1 MPSPMSDRGA
11 SLGSM
16 ASFRVRCRAVTRVMV
31 CASALAIPTVAMAA
45 PDPASPPVQTPK
57 GLTPTTDV
65 ATPPAEAPASPP
77 ASDAVVPAPDAT
89 QPTAETPPSDPAA
102 ADATTPPANDGAIS
116 ADMLDEAAPTTT
128 PAATTPPATTT
139 PVASSSA
146 GEDEELTPN
155 EAITKRFSPKFRPK
169 TNPGK
174 LNIAARLMFGN
185 AGGGD
190 SQGGRFGGASAD
202 VGQSWNHFGY
212 ALTGTLWGG
221 RYLPGAEGTTEI
233 NALLGIGPTVGLGR
247 MALLGRGFLDLRVG
261 YDFYYGV
268 VNRRGNGATLKPQA
282 DDSISVSPARNL
294 APHGPRVRLDLGLL
308 TLNTSRRFFHGI
320 GMSMGYQA
328 LVGSFV
334 GKMPVAHM
342 LTLGL
347 SYWMG

>member
-1 MPSPMSDRGA
+1 
-11 SLGSM
+11 
-16 ASFRVRCRAVTRVMV
+16 MV

-57 GLTPTTDV
+57 GLAPTSDV
-65 ATPPAEAPASPP
+65 ATPPAERPASPP
-77 ASDAVVPAPDAT
+77 ASGDAVVPAPDAT

-102 ADATTPPANDGAIS
+102 GDATTQPSADGGAIS
-116 ADMLDEAAPTTT
+116 ADMLDEAAPATTTTTTAAAT
-128 PAATTPPATTT
+128 PAAAPT
-139 PVASSSA
+139 VASSSD
-146 GEDEELTPN
+146 EDEELTPN

-169 TNPGK
+169 NNPGK
-174 LNIAARLMFGN
+174 LNVAARLMFAN

-190 SQGGRFGGASAD
+190 SQGGRFGGAAVD

-247 MALLGRGFLDLRVG
+247 MALLGRGFLDLRAG

-268 VNRRGNGATLKPQA
+268 VNRRGNGAILKPQA
-282 DDSISVSPARNL
+282 DDSIAFSPARNL
-294 APHGPRVRLDLGLL
+294 ASHGPRVRLDLGLL